1 MNLYKALENSDLNAE
16 SVLKLLPR
24 PKPSN
29 GHFTLDIEF
38 DESGN
43 YQLSIFDVYGK
54 LYYREDFVAQ
64 VHHVEKSLN
73 LQHLHQGSYIVKLS
87 SASEQASSLFT
98 IAESV
103 VLK

>member
-38 DESGN
+38 DEWGN

-73 LQHLHQGSYIVKLS
+73 LQHLQRYLHCK
-87 SASEQASSLFT
+87 AFERF
-98 IAESV
+98 
-103 VLK
+103 

>member
-1 MNLYKALENSDLNAE
+1 LNLYKALENFVLIAE
-16 SVLKLLPR
+16 SVLKLSPR

-38 DESGN
+38 DELGN

-64 VHHVEKSLN
+64 VHQVEKSLN

-87 SASEQASSLFT
+87 SSSEQASSLFT
-98 IAESV
+98 IV
-103 VLK
+103 GKVLC